1 MYRYFVLHLYNLH
14 TFRLQQTQPFAQC
27 ADEIGLLRIEQTP
40 AQRVGQRDQFP
51 ILNYIYHN
59 RELRMKNKKT
69 IQVFR
74 FMLLPLA
81 TTLYVYGIVS
91 LATFVTILSIC
102 ALRGD
107 WVILGE
113 VTFAKALTVIIGII
127 VLFPAKT
134 FRAHMLKN

>member
-1 MYRYFVLHLYNLH
+1 
-14 TFRLQQTQPFAQC
+14 
-27 ADEIGLLRIEQTP
+27 
-40 AQRVGQRDQFP
+40 
-51 ILNYIYHN
+51 
-59 RELRMKNKKT
+59 MKNKKT
-69 IQVFR
+69 IQIFR
-74 FMLLPLA
+74 FLLLPLA

-91 LATFVTILSIC
+91 LATLVTFLSIC

-113 VTFAKALTVIIGII
+113 ITFAKALTVITGVI

>member
-1 MYRYFVLHLYNLH
+1 
-14 TFRLQQTQPFAQC
+14 
-27 ADEIGLLRIEQTP
+27 
-40 AQRVGQRDQFP
+40 
-51 ILNYIYHN
+51 
-59 RELRMKNKKT
+59 MKNKKT